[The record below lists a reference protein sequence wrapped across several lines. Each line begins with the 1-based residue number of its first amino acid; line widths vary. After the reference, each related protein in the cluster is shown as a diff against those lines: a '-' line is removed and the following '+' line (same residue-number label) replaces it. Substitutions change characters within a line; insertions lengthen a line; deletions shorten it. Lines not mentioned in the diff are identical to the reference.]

1 MGNRINL
8 GDIEARLGNQVRLA
22 QFDEQ
27 DVEASA
33 AAAQFESGNESRTA
47 SLAFIALCVGAFLA
61 VGGGTYFMFGGG
73 DEGGEMVAMAEEEGA
88 EAKYVSKVD
97 AKCAKGWGD
106 VRENRDQ
113 LHCYFTTDIA
123 RLCDT
128 QERSHLLRVVDRYHR
143 GANRYAAAQAREGV
157 KMISNQ
163 GKMAQVG
170 MAGAMATQGDLSP
183 EEQVE
188 RISKAANLAND
199 VKSGYNENMMQIRNE
214 KSFADLAKVLKSLI
228 ILGYLTPDDFGGK
241 KPDWLATALNEIEFS
256 EPSPCGQA

>member
-22 QFDEQ
+22 EFDEQ

-33 AAAQFESGNESRTA
+33 AAQFEAENGSRA
-47 SLAFIALCVGAFLA
+47 GSLGFVAFCVATFLA
-61 VGGGTYFMFGGG
+61 VGSGTYFLLGGG
-73 DEGGEMVAMAEEEGA
+73 GEGSEMTVAAEESA
-88 EAKYVSKVD
+88 EASLISKVD
-97 AKCAKGWGD
+97 ATCGKGWGE

-113 LHCYFTTDIA
+113 LHCYFTTDVA
-123 RLCDT
+123 RLCDP
-128 QERSHLLRVVDRYHR
+128 QERGHLLRVVDSFHR
-143 GANRYAAAQAREGV
+143 GASRYAAAQAGEAV

-170 MAGAMATQGDLSP
+170 MAGALATQEGLSP
-183 EEQVE
+183 EEQAE

-199 VKSGYNENMMQIRNE
+199 VMSGYNENMMQNRNE
-214 KSFADLAKVLKSLI
+214 KTFADLAKALKSLI
-228 ILGYLTPDDFGGK
+228 ILGYLTPGDFGGK
-241 KPDWLATALNEIEFS
+241 RPDWLATALSEIEFS